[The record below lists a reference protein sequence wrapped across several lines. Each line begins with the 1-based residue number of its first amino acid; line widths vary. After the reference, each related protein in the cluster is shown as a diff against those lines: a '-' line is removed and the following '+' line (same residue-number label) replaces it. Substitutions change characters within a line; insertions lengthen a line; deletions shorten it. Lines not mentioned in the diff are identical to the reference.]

1 MEKIKVVSLFCGC
14 GGMDL
19 GLLGGFSYLG
29 KEYKKNPYEIVYSI
43 DNDPY
48 CAKIYNANFEHK
60 CEVRDV
66 RDIKISSIPHFDML
80 IGGFPCQSF
89 SISAQNPPRLGYKD
103 ERGMLFFEMVKILKE
118 RKPRFF
124 VAENVKG
131 LLSANKGKAFPM
143 IMREFRTAGYHV
155 MYKLLNANDYG
166 VPQKRERVI
175 IVGFRDEMDFNKC
188 RFPLQVKRSER
199 KVLGD
204 VIMEEANND
213 ESLFFSKRAVAGM
226 MAVREKMNKGR
237 VMNLSEPCNTI
248 SAHLAKVSLNSTD
261 PVYMVN
267 GRYRRFSTKE
277 AAKIQS
283 FPDTFKFDSVSQTR
297 QYKAIGNAVPPVM
310 MWHVAKQ
317 LEKAIVAHGSL
328 SDDEISEC
336 MSKNPES
343 AFCPIEEKKLVPHYK
358 QLNFLELFDEYK
370 DGEIVNNVV
379 NEDNPHYA
387 IASNHTNIDVSKNV
401 LISLV
406 KRDNFEQY
414 ENQSAKIY
422 YTGKRFPS
430 TVALNKLY
438 YFMPY
443 IKTKGIRDLYL
454 IKVARVGTR
463 KEGQIGEDKSDFRLV
478 FEIDFVRQLFDD
490 YKPIELKIW
499 HTFADTNIKTILAM

>member
-1 MEKIKVVSLFCGC
+1 MEKIKVASLFCGC

-29 KEYKKNPYEIVYSI
+29 KEYKENPYEIVYSV

-48 CAKIYNANFEHK
+48 CTKIYNANFIHK
-60 CEVRDV
+60 CEVKDV
-66 RDIKISSIPHFDML
+66 RDIDISSIPDFDML

-103 ERGMLFFEMVKILKE
+103 ERGMLFFEMVRILKE

-124 VAENVKG
+124 IAENVKG

-143 IMREFRTAGYHV
+143 IMSEFRSAGYHV
-155 MYKLLNANDYG
+155 THKLLNAKDYG
-166 VPQKRERVI
+166 VPQKRERI
-175 IVGFRDEMDFNKC
+175 IIIGFREEEDYNKY
-188 RFPLQVKRSER
+188 RFPSQIKRSER

-213 ESLFFSKRAVAGM
+213 EKLFFSDRAVAGM

-237 VMNLSEPCNTI
+237 VMHLNEPCNTI

-261 PVYMVN
+261 PVFMVDD
-267 GRYRRFSTKE
+267 RYRRFSARE
-277 AAKIQS
+277 AARIQS
-283 FPDTFKFDSVSQTR
+283 FPDAFVLDEVSQGR

-310 MWHVAKQ
+310 MWYVANSMLKT
-317 LEKAIVAHGSL
+317 S
-328 SDDEISEC
+328 
-336 MSKNPES
+336 
-343 AFCPIEEKKLVPHYK
+343 EEKKKEVVH
-358 QLNFLELFDEYK
+358 QLKFDFVLEQYPQGIVKNMPTEVKSSY
-370 DGEIVNNVV
+370 DGIPL
-379 NEDNPHYA
+379 DL
-387 IASNHTNIDVSKNV
+387 DKNV

-406 KRDNFEQY
+406 KNDNIVQY
-414 ENQSAKIY
+414 LDRSARVY

-443 IKTKGIRDLYL
+443 VKNKGIRDLYL
-454 IKVARVGTR
+454 IKIARVGTK
-463 KEGQIGEDKSDFRLV
+463 KEVHPECDDNDFRLV
-478 FEIDFVRQLFDD
+478 FEIEFMNQVFDD
-490 YKPIELKIW
+490 YKPVELKIW
-499 HTFADTNIKTILAM
+499 HTFTDTNLNSIMKL